1 MFGFALARYQFV
13 LLAKEQGIEKA
24 VARKAFEVALQK
36 KQVAVGPKGEL
47 IVKAKFAEM
56 VK

>member
-1 MFGFALARYQFV
+1 MGIALARYQFV